1 MRRQFFTPSWIAR
14 HLIALILAA
23 TCLGLGWWQMHRA
36 TSGNALSWGYMFEWP
51 AFAIFIGFFW
61 WKLVRFERN
70 PPEVKPVPKP
80 APPPP
85 PVQIDDSDDPEVAA
99 YNRYL
104 ASLYEKD
111 RSNG

>member
-1 MRRQFFTPSWIAR
+1 MVR
-14 HLIALILAA
+14 HLIALALAA
-23 TCLGLGWWQMHRA
+23 ICLALGWWQMHRA

-61 WKLVRFERN
+61 WKLIHFERN
-70 PPEVKPVPKP
+70 PPETEPVPQP
-80 APPPP
+80 APPRPP
-85 PVQIDDSDDPEVAA
+85 PEQIDESDPEVAA

-111 RSNG
+111 RNAG